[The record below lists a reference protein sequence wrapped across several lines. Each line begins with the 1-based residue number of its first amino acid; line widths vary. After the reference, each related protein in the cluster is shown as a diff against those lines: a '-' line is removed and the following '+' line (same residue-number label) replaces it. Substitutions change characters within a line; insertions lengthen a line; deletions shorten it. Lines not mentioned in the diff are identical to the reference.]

1 MEIRRRNISFG
12 SFSPYFLRDR
22 AIVNGVHY
30 NKIKRTT
37 ELRPG
42 VSFVY
47 ATIDKLAVSY
57 IQMKTK
63 FSFCCIV

>member
-12 SFSPYFLRDR
+12 SFSPHLLRDR
-22 AIVNGVHY
+22 ALVNGVHY
-30 NKIKRTT
+30 DKIKRTN

-42 VSFVY
+42 VSFMY

-57 IQMKTK
+57 IQIKTK
-63 FSFCCIV
+63 FSFCCTV